1 MSYASYQGRGNMRAQ
16 TVDVKNST
24 GRILCCTV
32 FRPGGKKLLAK
43 GHVIS
48 DEDVRVLETE
58 GMETIWV
65 TELEE
70 GEVGEDDA
78 VCAVASEMG
87 CGSFEIRLAAG
98 GRANLVATENCC
110 VLVDDELLKQINFP
124 GSVVIATAPNFS
136 YAVAG
141 QRIATVKSAPFAVAR
156 EQLEA
161 IISILKERGPILQA
175 RPMRSPAVAVLYT
188 DPVSGERARQ
198 LFENIMRQRLEK
210 FGVNA
215 NFVLACTEDENSVAR
230 CLQHLLRSKPCAILV
245 ASTTAPAGPEDVI
258 GAAMTKVGG
267 QVERF
272 LAPVEPGNLLLLSY
286 KDDVPII
293 SAPGCFR
300 SAKVNVVDMILPPVL
315 ARYHV
320 TGWEI
325 ACLGHGGLLA

>member
-1 MSYASYQGRGNMRAQ
+1 MRAQ
-16 TVDVKNST
+16 TVDVKSST

-48 DEDVRVLETE
+48 DEDIRILELE
-58 GMETIWV
+58 GMESIWV

-110 VLVDDELLKQINFP
+110 VLVDDELLKQINCTA
-124 GSVVIATAPNFS
+124 SVVIATSLNFS

-141 QRIATVKSAPFAVAR
+141 QRIATVKSAPFAVAK

-161 IISILKERGPILQA
+161 VIGIIKERGPILQA
-175 RPMRSPAVAVLYT
+175 RPVRTPSVGVLYS

-198 LFENIMRQRLEK
+198 LFENIMRQRLER

-215 NFVLACTEDENSVAR
+215 SFVLVCNEDETSAAR
-230 CLQHLLRSKPCAILV
+230 CLQHLLRSKPCVVLV
-245 ASTTAPAGPEDVI
+245 ASTTAPAGPEDVV
-258 GAAMTKVGG
+258 GQALLKVGA

-272 LAPVEPGNLLLLSY
+272 LAPVEPGNLMLMAY
-286 KDDVPII
+286 KEEIAIV

-300 SAKVNVVDMILPPVL
+300 SAKPNVVDLVLPPLL

-325 ACLGHGGLLA
+325 ASLGHGGLLA